1 MDVEIF
7 TICDANTEHAGKMN
21 LLGTFNAIHARSFPC
36 VHASCAVALRLR
48 FYQQERGEHKIHLVF
63 VDADGN
69 HIFPPIDGGANVQ
82 VPSGE
87 TLSVVNLVINLQ
99 GLKFERPGDYAVNLE
114 VDGEERAYLPFF
126 VR

>member
-7 TICDANTEHAGKMN
+7 TICDAATEHAGKLN
-21 LLGTFNAIHARSFPC
+21 ILGTFNAIQARSFPC

-48 FYQQERGEHKIHLVF
+48 FYQQEKGEHKIRLLF

-69 HIFPPIDGGANVQ
+69 NIFPPIDGGANVQ
-82 VPSGE
+82 VPNTE
-87 TLSVVNLVINLQ
+87 TLSVVNLVVNLQ
-99 GLKFERPGDYAVNLE
+99 GLKFDRPGDYAVNLDL
-114 VDGEERAYLPFF
+114 DGEGIACLPFF